1 MTAKGKSSALKT
13 RTNIKTCGIVVI
25 ITMVTAILCG
35 VGIMSIYVMANDL
48 DTSTE
53 NIEQTIYDIYGTLT
67 QQAAFREIA
76 TERVALTTPGTTQK
90 TAEIQAGEVT
100 STSMI
105 VSARTPDPVEN
116 QAVMPSTPLQTQTP
130 LISEQVF
137 SCDCSKRYDCSDFP
151 SQTEA
156 QICFLRCGGSFVN
169 NWSNLDSD
177 NNGQACKSLTYP

>member
-35 VGIMSIYVMANDL
+35 IGIMSIYVMANDL

-53 NIEQTIYDIYGTLT
+53 NIEQTIYDIYLTLT
-67 QQAAFREIA
+67 QQAAFREIT
-76 TERVALTTPGTTQK
+76 TEMVTLATPGTAQK
-90 TAEIQAGEVT
+90 TAEIQVGEVT

-116 QAVMPSTPLQTQTP
+116 QAILPITPLQTQLLP
-130 LISEQVF
+130 EQVF

-151 SQTEA
+151 GQTEA
-156 QICFLRCGGSFVN
+156 QICFLKCGGSSVN